1 MSEEGKMFSGFAEDA
16 KQLLRRFSWPGNVR
30 QLQNLIYSSVVMND
44 GPLLTAS
51 MLQSQI
57 PVEQARIESV
67 AKEASDVSQ
76 SSESSTYSEDELDS
90 VDASHGGP
98 TDGDGGH
105 SEEDIMPLAD
115 IERKAIEDAIAYY
128 EDNVVK
134 AANALGVSPS
144 TLYRKIQQ
152 W

>member
-1 MSEEGKMFSGFAEDA
+1 
-16 KQLLRRFSWPGNVR
+16 
-30 QLQNLIYSSVVMND
+30 MND
-44 GPLLTAS
+44 GPLLTAG
-51 MLQSQI
+51 MLQTQI

-67 AKEASDVSQ
+67 ASESSDVSQ
-76 SSESSTYSEDELDS
+76 SPESSTGASSEDAFDGVS
-90 VDASHGGP
+90 TQHGGP
-98 TDGDGGH
+98 TGSGGVY
-105 SEEDIMPLAD
+105 SDEDILPLAD
-115 IERKAIEDAIAYY
+115 IERKAIKDAIAYY